1 VRCGPCNASDAVNDV
16 WSVDVVFDTTQQR
29 TTVKFLTLLDSC
41 EAVKNV
47 QLEGAVSL

>member
-29 TTVKFLTLLDSC
+29 TTVKFLTLLD
-41 EAVKNV
+41 
-47 QLEGAVSL
+47 